1 MSAAGTSRGMDLT
14 ADLVGRV
21 ERLEPDPGPLPGLPQ
36 FSDADYD
43 DTVTDLLARHSPG
56 RLQVFAYGSLIWKP
70 EFEIEMRARAVA
82 HGWHRAF
89 CLRLTRFRGTRER
102 PGLMMSLDRGG
113 CCNGLLYRLPAGD
126 IATQLHRLLRRE
138 MSSKPPTNTPRWLDV
153 ETGAGAQR
161 ALAFVAD
168 PKGVSYCGKLA
179 HEEVARIL
187 AAAAGHWGSGAAY
200 LFNTVTHLEEHG
212 IRDRNLWR
220 LQRMVAAEIR
230 TLTEGTDGAPDAA
243 PVANAAPAR

>member
-1 MSAAGTSRGMDLT
+1 MSAAGRSRGMELT

-21 ERLEPDPGPLPGLPQ
+21 ERLEPDPGPMPGLPQ

-43 DTVTDLLARHSPG
+43 ATVADLLARHSPD
-56 RLQVFAYGSLIWKP
+56 RLHVFAYGSLIWKP
-70 EFEIEMRARAVA
+70 EFEIEMRARAIA

-89 CLRLTRFRGTRER
+89 CLRLTRWRGTRER

-113 CCNGLLYRLPAGD
+113 CCNGLLCRLPDGD
-126 IATQLHRLLRRE
+126 IEAQLHRLLRRE
-138 MSSKPPTNTPRWLDV
+138 MSSKPPANEPRWLDV
-153 ETGAGAQR
+153 ETAGRAQR
-161 ALAFVAD
+161 ALAFVAN
-168 PKGVSYCGKLA
+168 PKGVNYCGKLA

-187 AAAAGHWGSGAAY
+187 AGAAGHWGSGATY

-220 LQRMVAAEIR
+220 LQRLVAAEIR
-230 TLTEGTDGAPDAA
+230 ALTERPDHGASAPPHTAA
-243 PVANAAPAR
+243 

>member
-1 MSAAGTSRGMDLT
+1 MSAASRSRGMELT

-230 TLTEGTDGAPDAA
+230 ALTERPDHGASAPPHTAA
-243 PVANAAPAR
+243 